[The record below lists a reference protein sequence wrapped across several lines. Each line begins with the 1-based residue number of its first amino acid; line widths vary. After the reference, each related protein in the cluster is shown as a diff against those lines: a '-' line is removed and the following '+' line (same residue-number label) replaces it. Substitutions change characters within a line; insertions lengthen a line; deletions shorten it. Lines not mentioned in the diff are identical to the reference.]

1 MSKHMQKDLD
11 RLLQHVLKMAGNV
24 EEAIEN
30 ATQSLEGRDSELAQR
45 VISDDDAIDDFEN
58 DVQEDCL
65 TFLALHQPVAVDL
78 RRIGSFLR
86 ITTDLERMG
95 DLAVG
100 LAETAIELS
109 RPPFPAIPARL
120 SPMTR
125 RAIEM
130 VKRALNALVHS
141 DARAARAVVMLDDEV
156 DADNDALLAEI
167 IARMKR
173 SPDEIDSGLALHA
186 AVRYVERIADHATNI
201 AEDVIYLVEGA
212 MVRHHPEA
220 FQSLPALG

>member
-11 RLLQHVLKMAGNV
+11 RLLRHVLRMAGNV

-30 ATQSLEGRDSELAQR
+30 ATQALEARDSELAER
-45 VISDDDAIDDFEN
+45 VIAADDAIDDFEN
-58 DVQEDCL
+58 DVQVDCL
-65 TFLALHQPVAVDL
+65 TFLALHQPVAIDL

-100 LAETAIELS
+100 LAETALELS
-109 RPPFPAIPARL
+109 HPPFPVIPARL
-120 SPMTR
+120 KPMTR

-130 VKRALNALVHS
+130 VKRALNALVHA
-141 DARAARAVVMLDDEV
+141 DAAEARAVVMSDDAV
-156 DADNDALLAEI
+156 DDDNDALLAEI

-220 FQSLPALG
+220 FQSLPAS

>member
-11 RLLQHVLKMAGNV
+11 QLLHQVLKMAGNV

-30 ATQSLEGRDSELAQR
+30 AAHALQARDADAAER
-45 VISDDDAIDDFEN
+45 VIAGDDAIDDFEN
-58 DVQEDCL
+58 SVQEECL

-86 ITTDLERMG
+86 ITTDLERIG

-100 LAETAIELS
+100 LAETALEMS
-109 RPPFPAIPARL
+109 HPPFPALPARL
-120 SPMTR
+120 QPMTR

-130 VKRALNALVHS
+130 VKRSLNALVHS
-141 DARAARAVVMLDDEV
+141 DPAEARAVVLMDDAVDDE
-156 DADNDALLAEI
+156 NDALLGEV

-173 SPDEIDSGLALHA
+173 SPDEIDAGHALHA
-186 AVRYVERIADHATNI
+186 AIRYVERIADHATNI

-220 FQSLPALG
+220 FHPAPAK

>member
-11 RLLQHVLKMAGNV
+11 RLLQDVLRMAGNV
-24 EEAIEN
+24 EEAIQN
-30 ATQSLEGRDSELAQR
+30 ATQALETRDSALAQEVLDR
-45 VISDDDAIDDFEN
+45 DDAIDHFEN
-58 DVQEDCL
+58 DVQEECL
-65 TFLALHQPVAVDL
+65 KVLALHQPVAIDL
-78 RRIGSFLR
+78 RRIGAVLR
-86 ITTDLERMG
+86 IATDLERMG

-100 LAETAIELS
+100 LAETAVALS
-109 RPPFPAIPARL
+109 HPPFPVIPARFQ
-120 SPMTR
+120 PMTR
-125 RAIEM
+125 RAIDM

-141 DARAARAVVMLDDEV
+141 DAAEARAVVRMDDEV
-156 DADNDALLAEI
+156 DADNDAIIAEV

-201 AEDVIYLVEGA
+201 AEEVVYVVEGA

-220 FQSLPALG
+220 LLPTPAS